1 MPWEETCVMDEK
13 MRFIA
18 ACLEGE
24 EKMAE
29 LCRCFGVSRKTGY
42 KWLGRYE
49 EKGPVGL
56 ADRSRA
62 PSTHPNAIDEATE
75 ELLLGARAAHPTWG
89 PLKLLAWLARRH
101 PGRRWP
107 ASSTVGDLLQ
117 RHGLVSSRRPRPR
130 VAAAPSDLQ
139 TPDGANHLW
148 CADFK
153 GWFRTGDGRR
163 CTPLTIS
170 DGHTRYLLRCQALG
184 WRTGVALVQPIFEA
198 TFREYGLPL
207 VIRTDNG
214 PPFASLGIGGFSA
227 LSVWWIRLGITP
239 ERIAPGC
246 PEQNGRHE
254 RMHRTLKAETT
265 QPPAR
270 TRRAQ
275 QERLDRWRAEYNEE
289 RPHEALGQRPPAD
302 LYAPSPRPFPARLA
316 EVVYPEEWR
325 TRSVRGAGQMK
336 WRGRDVRVGKAFVG
350 QRVGLE
356 PTGDG
361 VWRVHFA
368 HVALGVFDER
378 DTRIRT
384 EKKPAPNAPAAPSP
398 MGEEGEEQ

>member
-1 MPWEETCVMDEK
+1 MPWKATCVMDEK
-13 MRFIA
+13 TRFIA

-29 LCRCFGVSRKTGY
+29 LCRRFAVSRKTGY
-42 KWLGRYE
+42 KWLGRYVE
-49 EKGPVGL
+49 EGPAGL

-62 PSTHPNAIDEATE
+62 PGTHPNAVDAETE
-75 ELLLGARAAHPTWG
+75 TLLLAARASHPTWG

-101 PGRRWP
+101 PGRQWP
-107 ASSTVGDLLQ
+107 ALSTVGDLLR
-117 RHGLVSSRRPRPR
+117 RHGLVSARRPGRR

-139 TPDGANHLW
+139 SPDGANQLW

-153 GWFRTGDGRR
+153 GWFPTGDGRR
-163 CTPLTIS
+163 CTPLTIT
-170 DGHTRYLLRCQALG
+170 DGHTRYLLRCQGLG
-184 WRTGVALVQPIFEA
+184 RRTGLALVQPIFEA
-198 TFREYGLPL
+198 AFREYGMPWA
-207 VIRTDNG
+207 IRTDNG
-214 PPFASLGIGGFSA
+214 PPFASLGIAGLSE

-239 ERIAPGC
+239 ERIAPGR

-265 QPPAR
+265 RPPAHS
-270 TRRAQ
+270 RRAQ
-275 QERLDRWRAEYNEE
+275 QERLDRWRVEYNEE

-302 LYAPSPRPFPARLA
+302 LYAPSPRALPARLP
-316 EVVYPEEWR
+316 EIVYPDEWR

-336 WRGRDVRVGKAFVG
+336 WRGRDVRVGKALVG

-356 PTGDG
+356 PVGDG

-368 HVALGVFDER
+368 HLALGTFDER
-378 DTRIRT
+378 STRIHP
-384 EKKPAPNAPAAPSP
+384 EKRRPPRPPAAPSP

>member
-1 MPWEETCVMDEK
+1 MSWKATCVMDEK
-13 MRFIA
+13 TRFIA

-24 EKMAE
+24 EQMAE
-29 LCRCFGVSRKTGY
+29 LCRRFAVSRKTGY
-42 KWLGRYE
+42 KWLARYGE
-49 EKGPVGL
+49 EGPAGL
-56 ADRSRA
+56 EDRSRA
-62 PSTHPNAIDEATE
+62 PRMHPNTIDEATE
-75 ELLLGARAAHPTWG
+75 ELLLVARGAHPTWG
-89 PLKLLAWLARRH
+89 PLKLLAWLDRRH

-107 ASSTVGDLLQ
+107 APSTVGDLLR
-117 RHGLVSSRRPRPR
+117 RHGLVSTRRRRGR

-139 TPDGANHLW
+139 TPRGANQLW

-153 GWFRTGDGRR
+153 GWFPTGDGRR
-163 CTPLTIS
+163 CTPLTIT
-170 DGHTRYLLRCQALG
+170 DAHTRCLLRCHALG
-184 WRTGVALVQPIFEA
+184 RRTGLSLVRPIFEA
-198 TFREYGLPL
+198 AFREYGLPL
-207 VIRTDNG
+207 AIRTDNG
-214 PPFASLGIGGFSA
+214 PPFASCGVAGLSG

-239 ERIAPGC
+239 EWIAPGR

-265 QPPAR
+265 RPPAR

-275 QERLDRWRAEYNEE
+275 QERLDRWRVEFNEE

-302 LYAPSPRPFPARLA
+302 FYVSSPRPFPARLP

-336 WRGRDVRVGKAFVG
+336 WRGRDVRVGRAFVG

-356 PTGDG
+356 PVGNG
-361 VWRVHFA
+361 LWRVHFA
-368 HVALGVFDER
+368 HMALGVFDER
-378 DTRIRT
+378 STRIRP
-384 EKKPAPNAPAAPSP
+384 EKQRPTRPTPEPSP